1 MININIESS
10 WKIEDDSWRSNSEK
24 SRVIQFYLEEDTVPD
39 YIYDSFS
46 YIYVPETDEVEFSF
60 NLNENVDNEIS
71 FPIHYTSNELKTDI
85 GLKVAKITV
94 SGLKSTVI
102 FRIPAY
108 GRNIQ
113 EIFKEVVFPENYN
126 PTLGSNL
133 YKNPGDNSYITR
145 DSYEDYIRSSNI
157 EGHYLDEV
165 GRKQVHLDKGYYKI
179 IKTLTIRCNELER
192 TINSDGN
199 YYSADRSITNYRVYG
214 IYTYD
219 LYDADK
225 NLLRENVTEVTSH
238 IVLFDTTNKKR
249 VIPSKPPY
257 LGNLQVPEVSNNS
270 YKNIYVGQL
279 YYEDFDGILQCIQ
292 SRNHITLE
300 RFIAVEIEETEGTP
314 VYRENGYP
322 LYIIGPNKNDKITFI
337 AQVEGAKD
345 SNTGTVTYPEGN
357 SVSYSFH
364 SRQYQELFSI
374 VPEYN
379 SSTGKLKITVIAREQ
394 NNEADPFRPSYA
406 KILPILENTTFN
418 IIKTSSGRAD
428 TVTKTLTIPYY
439 VIQKSSKI
447 GIIPK
452 RYSSKDSTTPID
464 LNRDDDG
471 KYLLEISA
479 GIGVKLAYLG
489 ITSEVDPYD
498 KDIVRNWSIRE
509 DMRYTD
515 ETGSTKIKDREYF
528 FESYTGAFEEKITFI
543 SGSYDGRL
551 TEFYIRDYIDRSD
564 VWRRALYE
572 SEVTIVPIID
582 NIDKTVD
589 LGGGW
594 SYSLDTETN
603 YFIGTNLLYL
613 FNDTNRY
620 RTQRFNLEFSCPEH
634 TGPDYSNFRANIN
647 NFNIIGGNNGNSVY
661 DEEEGITYTYYDNP
675 MTIYNLLYSSGD
687 TSHTLIDVEK
697 DKTEEIFV
705 REDDNYIT
713 GSKVEGKYLCLTRKN
728 TGCPAVDGS
737 GNPKVEKESGVSTL
751 YLKLVS
757 NDTGWEVLNSA
768 GSSYKYVNVTT
779 EDTGYPA
786 IDPMTGKQRSK
797 SDGKPL
803 FIPVGSSP
811 TNWKAVDKITGDY
824 YNPSK
829 YVQVTVENTGYP
841 TISGNPL
848 YLDLIPEDE
857 ENKKYRYRYPAFDS
871 AGIRIRNN
879 SNQPMNIPLVT
890 DNTGWKAEDELE
902 NQLKD
907 ENDSLLYVK
916 VTGENTGYQAYSIVR
931 HRYVDKYQSLIEI
944 KSSSR
949 KRIFFGFEDIIDRKI
964 VKFDIIYPQDY
975 EIDTKDIVR
984 IPTTNPL
991 KFVFKLIGTSAV
1003 YELQEIRFYCGTE
1016 GIQPIKL
1023 LSESHTLYPEPGKD
1037 YVGYPEVELEGKQ
1050 VADEEGISRN
1060 KFNVLSETYS
1070 DSFPD
1075 WRFISAYNTFS
1086 YSDPNGNKL
1095 ITIQNNE
1102 GLSFDESKS
1111 YLQIDSRDDKGGSD
1125 FIDFIR
1131 VREGLNN
1138 WWDDWRFFVYNKY
1151 TNRFSLYCSTGSSEF
1166 QITDDN
1172 NRNITEIT
1180 FDKVGLYKLNISTNT
1195 ETEGTFKK
1203 LTVAQTSKKVKNL
1216 YIAGFDEYI
1225 NGDPNKP
1232 QKGECRRGEKLSV
1245 DTAYSIQTNNPNG
1258 STATSFVLYLW
1269 YEGCTSKNEVKSGEA
1284 RLEFVYTI
1292 NVEGSDV
1299 TYTRNIT
1306 IIQTSKNGTFKN
1318 FGDNLKVISH
1328 YYNSTTASNTTT
1340 KSLSN
1345 DFPINNQVYGFP
1357 IFNGKVGSIDL
1368 EYNSSS
1374 SYPYRIGL
1382 SLGDDNDDNFLMY
1395 EEKFEI
1401 DSPLDPNSNSNLT
1414 VEDCYIVGSFIK
1426 CTYSFSTSDSGKGF
1440 DEVCNQSER
1449 SWTLTFTDGRGQSAN
1464 NLLYYYSPI
1473 DITKLKVISS
1483 GAKSGRTEISGKT
1496 TDTEFLINAGDGQ
1509 NNYVDSRNENTLYY
1523 DYSRKSQSLI
1533 YPSVPNL
1540 NRLVISEE
1548 NDSNSDNKLP
1558 INIKFLTKAL
1568 HGNSE
1573 INLESD
1579 PTNVDTDNN
1588 RLIKL
1593 NDFKA
1598 IEWSQSD
1605 NNKIDLKFFN
1615 DGDEGSTNIPLNLLS
1630 LFGNSLDD
1638 SDKNKGWITTSK
1650 IKFNLK
1656 VNPPEGMSE
1665 ELFNSLM
1672 TSPTGD
1678 DNKYPKESQWYGIG
1692 QSFINKIEVTGYEV
1706 QPSTDEDGVAFNP
1719 PTFIIPLSWFKS
1731 DTNNHSIKIRVNYD
1745 HVTSSSGIKSS
1756 DLIFGAKL
1764 YERDNTKLNKL
1775 GEEISCGFSETN
1787 NIITITFS
1795 KKITTDI
1802 IVVPEYTN
1810 IEYNYIQ
1817 NNTNTKISTGWGTN
1831 LKTFNLKSEGKAWD
1845 TNVELKNK
1853 TFSKTT
1859 DDKTFLGLQITGE
1872 RENVNYLDN
1881 AAVPTIS
1888 ALKVILNGFSVNV
1901 SLWIDSGNTLPNEA
1915 DADIELRRKGYQYA
1929 YLIQPGVYYQ
1939 YTPERYTSDDNI
1951 YYKIWYEFRPRI
1963 FGVESDGG
1971 LVQGGNSID
1980 AVGGTYTKRTVYVLF
1995 PGRSST
2001 IKLDIDRHGANI
2013 PNPGDF
2019 YREELKVQVL
2029 KLDKEL
2035 DASKPVGNEV
2045 FPQILRKEDHHIVAR
2060 KDKAVPSNNNGN
2072 SGTNVSPSSG
2082 IAHDPS
2088 IVTGGVI
2095 DGGEGNSESR
2105 PADIAGPYPVSGG
2118 YSDNE
2123 PYHKIGSYNIQ
2134 FKG

>member
-10 WKIEDDSWRSNSEK
+10 WKIENDSWKSNSEK
-24 SRVIQFYLEEDTVPD
+24 SKVIQFYLEKDTIPD
-39 YIYDSFS
+39 YIYNSFS
-46 YIYVPETDEVEFSF
+46 YIYVSETDEVEFSF
-60 NLNENVDNEIS
+60 NLEENVDNEIS
-71 FPIHYTSNELKTDI
+71 FFIYYTSNELKTEI

-108 GRNIQ
+108 GRNIR
-113 EIFKEVVFPENYN
+113 EIFEEVVFPENYN

-157 EGHYLDEV
+157 EGHYLDDV
-165 GRKQVHLDKGYYKI
+165 GRKQVQFDKGYYKI
-179 IKTLTIRCNELER
+179 IKTLTIKCNELER

-199 YYSADRSITNYRVYG
+199 YYSADRSVTNYRVYG

-249 VIPSKPPY
+249 VIPDRPPY
-257 LGNLQVPEVSNNS
+257 LGNLQVPEASNNS

-292 SRNHITLE
+292 SRNHITIE
-300 RFIAVEIEETEGTP
+300 RFIAVKIEETEGTP

-337 AQVEGAKD
+337 AQVEGEKD

-364 SRQYQELFSI
+364 SRQYQELFLI
-374 VPEYN
+374 NPEYN
-379 SSTGKLKITVIAREQ
+379 SSTGKLKITIIAREQ

-418 IIKTSSGRAD
+418 IIKTNGRNN

-572 SEVTIVPIID
+572 SEVTIIPIID

-620 RTQRFNLEFSCPEH
+620 RTQRFNLEFTCPEH
-634 TGPDYSNFRANIN
+634 TGPDYSNFRASIN

-675 MTIYNLLYSSGD
+675 MTIYNLLYSGGD
-687 TSHTLIDVEK
+687 TSHTLTDVEK
-697 DKTEEIFV
+697 DKTEEIPV

-713 GSKVEGKYLCLTRKN
+713 GSKVEGKYLCLTKKN

-737 GNPKVEKESGVSTL
+737 GNPKVEKEDGVSIL
-751 YLKLVS
+751 YLKLVN
-757 NDTGWEVLNSA
+757 NDTGWEALNSA
-768 GSSYKYVNVTT
+768 GLSYNPKKYVQVTI

-786 IDPMTGKQRSK
+786 IDPITGKQRNN

-803 FIPVGSSP
+803 FIPVDSSL
-811 TNWKAVDKITGDY
+811 TKWKAVDNNGEYITG
-824 YNPSK
+824 K
-829 YVQVTVENTGYP
+829 YVQVTTDDTGYP

-890 DNTGWKAEDELE
+890 DDTGWDAVDELE
-902 NQLKD
+902 NQLKN

-916 VTGENTGYQAYSIVR
+916 VTSENTGYQAYSIVR
-931 HRYVDKYQSLIEI
+931 HRYIDKYQSLIEI

-991 KFVFKLIGTSAV
+991 KFVFKLIATSAV
-1003 YELQEIRFYCGTE
+1003 YELQEIRFYCGIE

-1023 LSESHTLYPEPGKD
+1023 LSESHILYPEPGKD
-1037 YVGYPEVELEGKQ
+1037 YVGYPEIELEGKQ

-1086 YSDPNGNKL
+1086 YSAPNGNKL
-1095 ITIQNNE
+1095 ITIRNNE
-1102 GLSFDESKS
+1102 GLSFEESKS

-1166 QITDDN
+1166 RITDDN
-1172 NRNITEIT
+1172 NRNITEIV
-1180 FDKVGLYKLNISTNT
+1180 FDKVGLYKLNISTT
-1195 ETEGTFKK
+1195 TDGTFKK
-1203 LTVAQTSKKVKNL
+1203 LTVAQTSKKVENL
-1216 YIAGFDEYI
+1216 YIAGFDTYFDS
-1225 NGDPNKP
+1225 DPNKP
-1232 QKGECRRGEKLSV
+1232 QKGTCRRGEKLSA
-1245 DTAYSIQTNNPNG
+1245 DTSYSISVLNPNG
-1258 STATSFVLYLW
+1258 TNATSFVLYLW

-1292 NVEGSDV
+1292 NSDGSDI
-1299 TYTRNIT
+1299 TYTRNVT
-1306 IIQTSKNGTFKN
+1306 IIQTPKNSTFKN
-1318 FGDNLKVISH
+1318 FGNNLKVVSH
-1328 YYNSTTASNTTT
+1328 YYNSTTATNTTT

-1345 DFPINNQVYGFP
+1345 SFPINNQVYGFP

-1368 EYNSSS
+1368 EYDSSS

-1382 SLGDDNDDNFLMY
+1382 SLSDNNNDNFLMH
-1395 EEKFEI
+1395 EENFEI
-1401 DSPLDPNSNSNLT
+1401 DSPLDSNSNSNLT

-1426 CTYSFSTSDSGKGF
+1426 CTHSFSTSDSGKGF

-1483 GAKSGRTEISGKT
+1483 GAKNGRTEISGRT
-1496 TDTEFLINAGDGQ
+1496 MDTGFLINAGDGQ

-1533 YPSVPNL
+1533 YPSISNL

-1548 NDSNSDNKLP
+1548 NDSSPDNKLP

-1568 HGNSE
+1568 HGNNEVS
-1573 INLESD
+1573 LGSD
-1579 PTNVDTDNN
+1579 PTNIDTDNN

-1605 NNKIDLKFFN
+1605 NNNIDLRFFN

-1630 LFGNSLDD
+1630 LFGNNLDD

-1656 VNPPEGMSE
+1656 VNPPEGMSK

-1678 DNKYPKESQWYGIG
+1678 DSKYPKESQWYGIG
-1692 QSFINKIEVTGYEV
+1692 QSFINKIEVTGYEI
-1706 QPSTDEDGVAFNP
+1706 QPSTANGTDLNP
-1719 PTFIIPLSWFKS
+1719 KFIIPLSWFKS
-1731 DTNNHSIKIRVNYD
+1731 NTSNHSIKIRVNYE
-1745 HVTSSSGIKSS
+1745 HITPYSSGIKSS

-1764 YERDNTKLNKL
+1764 YKRDNTKPNKL

-1795 KKITTDI
+1795 QKITTDI

-1817 NNTNTKISTGWGTN
+1817 NNNSTEISTGWGAS
-1831 LKTFNLKSEGKAWD
+1831 LKTFNLKSGGEVWD

-1859 DDKTFLGLQITGE
+1859 DDKTFLGLQITGD
-1872 RENVNYLDN
+1872 RDNNSGKYLNN

-1888 ALKVILNGFSVNV
+1888 ALRIILNGFFVNV
-1901 SLWIDSGNTLPNEA
+1901 SLWVDSGNTLPSEA
-1915 DADIELRRKGYQYA
+1915 DADIELHRKGYQYA
-1929 YLIQPGVYYQ
+1929 YLIQPGVFYQ
-1939 YTPERYTSDDNI
+1939 YTPEQFTSDDNI
-1951 YYKIWYEFRPRI
+1951 YYKIWYEFRPRMNGKE
-1963 FGVESDGG
+1963 FDGG
-1971 LVQGGNSID
+1971 LVQGQVN
-1980 AVGGTYTKRTVYVLF
+1980 AGTYIKRTVYVLF

-2001 IKLDIDRHGANI
+2001 IKLDINRHGAGT
-2013 PNPGDF
+2013 PSTADF
-2019 YREELKVQVL
+2019 YREEFKIQVL
-2029 KLDKEL
+2029 KLDKGL
-2035 DASKPVGNEV
+2035 NPSNPGNDV
-2045 FPQILRKEDHHIVAR
+2045 FPRISWIEDLHLVAR
-2060 KDKAVPSNNNGN
+2060 KNKRVTRHNDTSNNGN
-2072 SGTNVSPSSG
+2072 SGTSTAGATLNP
-2082 IAHDPS
+2082 
-2088 IVTGGVI
+2088 TGTYEEWI
-2095 DGGEGNSESR
+2095 DVGEGDNNEPR
-2105 PADIAGPYPVSGG
+2105 PAVIAGPYPVSG

-2134 FKG
+2134 FRDSNS